1 MTCLQ
6 AQQASRVPL
15 FQGKE
20 EKPACGMLHS
30 FVHYS
35 AVNSERK
42 HEISG
47 SDSAKKITEVGD
59 ESHVSF
65 PKQASIYSLAAG
77 VVGN

>member
-1 MTCLQ
+1 MTHLQ
-6 AQQASRVPL
+6 AQQASRVPP

-20 EKPACGMLHS
+20 EKPACRMLHS
-30 FVHYS
+30 HCFVHYS
-35 AVNSERK
+35 AATSERK

-65 PKQASIYSLAAG
+65 PKQTSIYSTAPE
-77 VVGN
+77 